1 MNVRT
6 FRVGTLMAL
15 ALMVAALAM
24 IAASPPLLADG
35 HVEPV
40 FDYDPPFFPE
50 GIAIDKRG
58 NIFVSIAIQS
68 ELRKITPDGTET
80 TLATLPTGGFG
91 LLGLAV
97 DAPGNVYAAL
107 ATVDLSTSGV
117 YRIDKTGASV
127 RLAGTEAIIVPNG
140 LAFDKRGNL
149 YVTDTIGGAVYVVPP
164 GGSAELWVQSPLL
177 EGTGVAGLGVPVG
190 ANGITYRHGVVHVA
204 NTEQGTLVRI
214 PVEKGGSAGVPTVFV
229 DDVFGA
235 DGLALDVKGNIYIA
249 SVLEDKLIRVN
260 LRSGERSVLAEGDDG
275 LDGPASLA
283 FGTGQG
289 NRKYLYITNFVLLS
303 DPNPGIVRVDVGV
316 PGVPLP

>member
-1 MNVRT
+1 MNMRT
-6 FRVGTLMAL
+6 FRVGTPIAL

-40 FDYDPPFFPE
+40 FDYDPPFLPE

-58 NIFVSIAIQS
+58 NIFVSVASQS
-68 ELRKITPDGTET
+68 ELRKITPEGTET
-80 TLATLPTGGFG
+80 TLATLATGGFG

-117 YRIDKTGASV
+117 YRIDRAGASV
-127 RLAGTEAIIVPNG
+127 RLAGTENILIPNG

-149 YVTDTIGGAVYVVPP
+149 YVTDTVLGAVWVVPP
-164 GGSAELWVQSPLL
+164 GGSAELWVQSQLL
-177 EGTGVAGLGVPVG
+177 EGTGTAGFPVPVG
-190 ANGITYRHGVVHVA
+190 ANGITYRQGVVHVA
-204 NTEQGTLVRI
+204 NTEKGTLVRI
-214 PVEKGGSAGVPTVFV
+214 PVEKDGSAGEPTVFV

-235 DGLALDVKGNIYIA
+235 DGLALDVNDNIYIA
-249 SVLEDKLIRVN
+249 SLFEDKLIRVN
-260 LRSGERSVLAEGDDG
+260 LTSGDKSVLAEGDDG

-283 FGTGQG
+283 FGTGWG
-289 NRKYLYITNFVLLS
+289 NRKYIYITNFALLS
-303 DPNPGIVRVDVGV
+303 EANPGIVRVDVGV

>member
-1 MNVRT
+1 MNMRT
-6 FRVGTLMAL
+6 FRVGTPIAL

-40 FDYDPPFFPE
+40 YDYDPPFFPE

-58 NIFVSIAIQS
+58 NIFVSMANQS
-68 ELRKITPDGTET
+68 ELRKITRDGTET

-107 ATVDLSTSGV
+107 ATVDSSTSGV
-117 YRIDKTGASV
+117 YRIDQSGASV

-149 YVTDTIGGAVYVVPP
+149 YVTDTILGAVWVVPP

-177 EGTGVAGLGVPVG
+177 EGTGDVIPGVPIG
-190 ANGITYRHGVVHVA
+190 ANGITHRQGVVHVS

-214 PVEKGGSAGVPTVFV
+214 PVEKDGSAGVPTVFV
-229 DDVFGA
+229 DDVYGA
-235 DGLALDVKGNIYIA
+235 DGLALDVNDNIYIA
-249 SVLEDKLIRVN
+249 SLLEDKLIRVN
-260 LRSGERSVLAEGDDG
+260 LTSGDKSVLAEGDDG
-275 LDGPASLA
+275 LVGPASLA
-283 FGTGQG
+283 FGTGRG
-289 NRKYLYITNFVLLS
+289 NRKYVYITNFDLLGGA
-303 DPNPGIVRVDVGV
+303 NPGIVRVDVGV